1 MNNDWIVYVFY
12 GAISLVVAIIVI
24 MFFKALHAIT
34 RIEVTLRGL
43 LRLFEEYE
51 RRIAEKEYKRLP

>member
-1 MNNDWIVYVFY
+1 MNNGWIVYVFY
-12 GAISLVVAIIVI
+12 GAVSLVIAILVI

-51 RRIAEKEYKRLP
+51 RRTAEKEYKRLP